1 LHFRADPN
9 SNYGPVFLRQ
19 TRFASGGV
27 VASFFAFIGASCCV
41 LPIILVNLGVS
52 TTLVAKLGFFARNQA
67 LFQWVTLALLA
78 AAAFFAFRNG
88 RPSMRVIV
96 LLVIG
101 FALAGVAYV
110 LPSYEREILE
120 WLNLM

>member
-1 LHFRADPN
+1 MSDDIETKRD
-9 SNYGPVFLRQ
+9 GEKRDGW
-19 TRFASGGV
+19 FASGGV
-27 VASFFAFIGASCCV
+27 LASVFAFIGASCCV

-52 TTLVAKLGFFARNQA
+52 TALVSKLGFFARNQA
-67 LFQWVTLALLA
+67 LFQWVTLALLG

-88 RPSMRVIV
+88 RPSVRVIV

-101 FALAGVAYV
+101 FALVGVAYV

>member
-1 LHFRADPN
+1 MSDELETEKDGQKRG
-9 SNYGPVFLRQ
+9 SW
-19 TRFASGGV
+19 FASGGV

-78 AAAFFAFRNG
+78 SAVFFAFRNG

-96 LLVIG
+96 LLVVG
-101 FALAGVAYV
+101 FALAGVAHV
-110 LPSYEREILE
+110 LPSYEREILV

>member
-1 LHFRADPN
+1 M
-9 SNYGPVFLRQ
+9 SSEIQ
-19 TRFASGGV
+19 TENGDQKQGGWFASGGLI
-27 VASFFAFIGASCCV
+27 ASFFAFIGASCCV

-52 TTLVAKLGFFARNQA
+52 TTLVAQLGFFARNQA
-67 LFQWVTLALLA
+67 LFQWVTLALLIA
-78 AAAFFAFRNG
+78 ATFFAFGNG
-88 RPSMRVIV
+88 RPRMRVIV

-101 FALAGVAYV
+101 FVLAGIAYV

>member
-1 LHFRADPN
+1 M
-9 SNYGPVFLRQ
+9 SGEIQ
-19 TRFASGGV
+19 TENGDQKRGGWFASGGLI
-27 VASFFAFIGASCCV
+27 ASLFAFIGASCCV

-52 TTLVAKLGFFARNQA
+52 TTLVAQLGFFARNQA
-67 LFQWVTLALLA
+67 LFQWVTLALLIA
-78 AAAFFAFRNG
+78 ATFFAFRNG
-88 RPSMRVIV
+88 RPRMRVIV

-101 FALAGVAYV
+101 FVLAAIAYV